1 MNVRLQ
7 ITALALLLLGSVGLQ
22 AQSVDQAFFDQTE
35 AFFKKYVQFGLVNY
49 PALQEN
55 QELEN
60 LIEQV
65 GTIDLKDVSDQTRKA
80 FLINAYNLHVIHK
93 VAQQYPIRSVQDVN
107 GFFDPQ
113 KVKVAGMQLS
123 LSKLENELLLK
134 DYRDARLHFV
144 LVCGAIGCPPITDF
158 DYRPELLEDQLE
170 QQTRL
175 AINNPEFIKV
185 EGNEVQ
191 LSEIFKWYASDFGG
205 SKTAV
210 LSYIN
215 AYRNQPISAEAKV
228 SYYTYDWSLN
238 NAQSSN
244 AINTKGQGNNASR
257 YVVSSTINNGT
268 FEVKI
273 FNNLYTQR
281 TGSPGNLTDRA
292 TFFTTDV
299 SVLYGLTSRL
309 NVGLN
314 TRFRRVRNDRLPSS
328 PLSVFSGDLSDG
340 ETNRQGLTAI
350 GPQIRYAPVDKWKN
364 FSIQSTFVFP
374 IGDQLT
380 GDGERPFIDW
390 DGATWWTQ
398 FFNDFSIG
406 NSFSLFTEIDFLWED
421 IGSSANGRINRI
433 STPATVIFSYNPTKK
448 ITVYGLS
455 GFSPFWQSDF
465 DYFYQNGVGFK
476 YQFTPNF
483 ELELLYTD
491 FSNRFLEETGGQ
503 AATYNMGIRFNL

>member
-1 MNVRLQ
+1 M
-7 ITALALLLLGSVGLQ
+7 
-22 AQSVDQAFFDQTE
+22 
-35 AFFKKYVQFGLVNY
+35 
-49 PALQEN
+49 
-55 QELEN
+55 ELFN
-60 LIEQV
+60 
-65 GTIDLKDVSDQTRKA
+65 
-80 FLINAYNLHVIHK
+80 
-93 VAQQYPIRSVQDVN
+93 
-107 GFFDPQ
+107 FFDPQ
-113 KVKVAGMQLS
+113 KVTVAGIPLS
-123 LSKLENELLLK
+123 LSKLENELLL
-134 DYRDARLHFV
+134 DVYSDARLHFV

-158 DYRPELLEDQLE
+158 AYRPELLEDQLE

-175 AINNPEFIKV
+175 AINNPEFIKASGSQV
-185 EGNEVQ
+185 E
-191 LSEIFKWYASDFGG
+191 LSEIFKWYANDFGG
-205 SKTAV
+205 NKVAV
-210 LSYIN
+210 LSFIN
-215 AYRNQPISAEAKV
+215 SYRIEPIPADAKV

-238 NAQSSN
+238 DTQSDQ

-281 TGSPGNLTDRA
+281 TGQPGALTDRA

-314 TRFRRVRNDRLPSS
+314 TRFRRVRNDRLPSN
-328 PLSVFSGDLSDG
+328 PLSVFSGDLADG

-350 GPQIRYAPVDKWKN
+350 GPQIRYAPVDKWQN

-374 IGDQLT
+374 LGDQLT

-398 FFNDFSIG
+398 IFNDFSIG

-455 GFSPFWQSDF
+455 GFSPFWQSEF

-476 YQFTPNF
+476 YQFTRNF

-491 FSNRFLEETGGQ
+491 FSNRFLETTGGQ
-503 AATYNMGIRFNL
+503 AATYNLGIRFNL